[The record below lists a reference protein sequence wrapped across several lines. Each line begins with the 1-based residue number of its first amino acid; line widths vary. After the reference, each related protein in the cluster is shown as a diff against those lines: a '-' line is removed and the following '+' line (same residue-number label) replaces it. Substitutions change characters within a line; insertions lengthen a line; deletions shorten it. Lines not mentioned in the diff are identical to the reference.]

1 MSSSKK
7 IDNRLNKLFD
17 EIKHNEE
24 DTETEPAPRPAKRAP
39 VPPRPAPARREPPP
53 SETPQTGEASKSET
67 SRTAEAPKRSIHTRS
82 LSPAV
87 LEAHEKRRAAEAD
100 AAVPGNL
107 VAIPFQAGESW
118 SMIQLQQDS
127 RREWNEDEQSLVR
140 QVADQLGLALNN
152 ARLLQETQKRAQQMA
167 AVAEIATRISSI
179 LELQTLLQTS
189 VHLTQ
194 QRFGLYHAHLFMK
207 QEDSRTLSVRA
218 CGWKGAETYEET
230 TDVDH
235 IDIDVDAPVSIVAR
249 AARTKKAVISND
261 VHADTGWLPN
271 RLLPDIQSEM
281 AIPVISAEQVL
292 GVLNVHSDELNHFTD
307 ADLAIMTTL
316 AAQIGSAIQ
325 NAVLFGETQRYAT
338 EMALLNSV
346 VTEAASTLDLHKSL
360 TGIITQMS
368 KALTL
373 SYADVSLLDAKG
385 MFNVV
390 AELHGEEAG
399 ASRPAPIDPMLKDA
413 LESGTP
419 ITLKN
424 VQELNLS
431 PALKRNVDLYRSQ
444 TVICIPLLAQDK
456 SFGFASLHISQPGRE
471 FNRDEMRLATA
482 ILTQVSI
489 VVQNAQLFEQ
499 TRGRARRE
507 QLLREI
513 TARVRSSTDPDAIL
527 RTAVRE
533 IGQAFGVK
541 SFIRVGKAE
550 DLGRAVPTEIEDR
563 GTSPAADPNL
573 NSNGNAHRPPEKA
586 EGEE

>member
-17 EIKHNEE
+17 EIKHTEE
-24 DTETEPAPRPAKRAP
+24 EAETEPATKPVKRAP
-39 VPPRPAPARREPPP
+39 IPTRREPPRREP
-53 SETPQTGEASKSET
+53 PHTDPPHSEAPPTKETP
-67 SRTAEAPKRSIHTRS
+67 RRSIHTRS
-82 LSPAV
+82 LSPAM
-87 LEAHEKRRAAEAD
+87 LEAYPKRTGTESD
-100 AAVPGNL
+100 TSTPGNL
-107 VAIPFQAGESW
+107 VAIPFQTGESW
-118 SMIQLQQDS
+118 SMIQLQQDA

-152 ARLLQETQKRAQQMA
+152 ARLLQETQRRAQQMA

-207 QEDSRTLSVRA
+207 QEDNRTLSVRA
-218 CGWKGAETYEET
+218 CGWKGAETFEET

-235 IDIDVDAPVSIVAR
+235 IDIDLEAPVSIVAR

-261 VHADTGWLPN
+261 VHGDTGWLPN

-281 AIPVISAEQVL
+281 AIPVISGEQVL

-338 EMALLNSV
+338 EMALLNAV

-360 TGIITQMS
+360 SGIIAQMA
-368 KALTL
+368 KALGL
-373 SYADVSLLDAKG
+373 SYADIGLLDVKG
-385 MFNVV
+385 MVNIV
-390 AELHGEEAG
+390 AELHNANGDEKHTTGLLPVDAL
-399 ASRPAPIDPMLKDA
+399 LKDA
-413 LESGTP
+413 IERGESVTFR
-419 ITLKN
+419 N
-424 VQELNLS
+424 VQQMELS
-431 PALKRNVDLYRSQ
+431 HALKRSVELHQ
-444 TVICIPLLAQDK
+444 TQTLIFIPLLAQDRT
-456 SFGFASLHISQPGRE
+456 FGLASLHISQPGRE
-471 FNRDEMRLATA
+471 FNKDEMRLATA

-513 TARVRSSTDPDAIL
+513 TARVRNSTDPDAIL

-541 SFIRVGKAE
+541 SFIRVGNAKDLAKAPSE
-550 DLGRAVPTEIEDR
+550 ISDDPTP
-563 GTSPAADPNL
+563 SAPAEPI
-573 NSNGNAHRPPEKA
+573 SNGNGAADGSVEPA
-586 EGEE
+586 EGDN